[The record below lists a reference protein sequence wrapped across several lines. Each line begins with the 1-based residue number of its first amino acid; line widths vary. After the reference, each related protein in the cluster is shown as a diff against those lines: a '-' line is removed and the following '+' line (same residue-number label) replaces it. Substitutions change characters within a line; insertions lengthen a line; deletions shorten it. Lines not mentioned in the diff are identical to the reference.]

1 MASILC
7 WPTVAKHMVCPGLWL
22 IYSFTLLEKNWF
34 SLSQKLSIVKNFLMR
49 VWLCVHFYFSVLR
62 FCPVWVCSSLV
73 YAISV
78 SVSSSGLQHQ
88 RIWKMPFFFLSYQ
101 PPLTLK
107 LFLPSLPQGS
117 QSLELESFNEDNP
130 FTSESFAFFM
140 LFPVLT
146 TIDCN
151 KKLLW
156 WGFSDA
162 LIHGYRNMY
171 LVIVSL
177 LCSPCRRIVVG
188 FPIWPIGHDLS
199 SVRLLAPLTTSCMHV
214 ISWNG
219 P

>member
-1 MASILC
+1 MTYILI
-7 WPTVAKHMVCPGLWL
+7 H
-22 IYSFTLLEKNWF
+22 SFGKNWF

-62 FCPVWVCSSLV
+62 FCPVWVCLFKSCVCCL
-73 YAISV
+73 
-78 SVSSSGLQHQ
+78 GLSKFL
-88 RIWKMPFFFLSYQ
+88 WASAPAYLENAFFFF
-101 PPLTLK
+101 

-117 QSLELESFNEDNP
+117 QSLGLESFNEDNP

-188 FPIWPIGHDLS
+188 FPIWPIGHDLA
-199 SVRLLAPLTTSCMHV
+199 SVRLLAPLTRSCMHV